1 MSASTCASVDWPGTS
16 PRPSYEA
23 HAASMAANAAEKLIF
38 HNFKILGD
46 VRHLSQ
52 HDGRGAVFFVRQT
65 DGVLDQVALEGA
77 AAHHEMHVDA
87 GEDFRIDLGALRRQP
102 HLAAGDVLSA
112 FLENH
117 H

>member
-1 MSASTCASVDWPGTS
+1 MSASTCTSVDWPGTS

-46 VRHLSQ
+46 LRHLAE
-52 HDGRGAVFFVRQT
+52 HYGRRAVFLVRQA
-65 DGVLDQVALEGA
+65 DRMFDQVALQGA

-87 GEDFRIDLGALRRQP
+87 GEDLRIDRGALRRQP

-112 FLENH
+112 FLE
-117 H
+117 